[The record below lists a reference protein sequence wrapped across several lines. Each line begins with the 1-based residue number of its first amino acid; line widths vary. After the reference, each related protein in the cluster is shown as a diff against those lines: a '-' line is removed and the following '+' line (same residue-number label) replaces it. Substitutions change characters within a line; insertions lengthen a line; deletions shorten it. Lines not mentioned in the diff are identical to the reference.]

1 MQFQKFDVS
10 KYKEYK
16 DYWLRCDEYSSD
28 MSFVILWAWQDF
40 FGYEIAGEPEL
51 LWMRQTKPD
60 LKWLAPAG
68 SWQRNDWEKQLLDHV
83 GAEADFI
90 DVPKALVTIWQEQL
104 GDRITAVEDRAGFE
118 YLHRAAHLKHPIHA
132 GFEYL
137 YSVEELAT
145 LAGNKHMKRRN
156 RVNKFRR
163 EHDARYLTLTPEMT
177 GRVRELQQSW
187 THDENEF
194 MTKMLAAEGEGILR
208 VLDHWTE
215 MDMIG
220 GAIELDGR
228 LIAYTLAEP
237 VNDDLIM
244 IHYEKGLPECHEVYQ
259 VINKDFCANDAKT
272 FKIANREEDMGDEGL
287 RHAKLAYGPCGF
299 VEKYDVHW
307 KNK

>member
-1 MQFQKFDVS
+1 MDFQQFDVS

-28 MSFVILWAWQDF
+28 MSFVILWAWKDF
-40 FGYEIAGEPEL
+40 FGYEIAWEPDL
-51 LWMRQTKPD
+51 LWMRQTRPD
-60 LKWLAPAG
+60 LRWLAPAG
-68 SWQRNDWEKQLLDHV
+68 SWHRDDWEKQLLEHV
-83 GAEADFI
+83 GPEADFV
-90 DVPKALVTIWQEQL
+90 DVPKALVQIWQQQL
-104 GDRITAVEDRAGFE
+104 GAKIVAEENRAS
-118 YLHRAAHLKHPIHA
+118 
-132 GFEYL
+132 FEYL
-137 YSVEELAT
+137 YNVEELAT

-163 EHDARYLTLTPEMT
+163 QFDARYLTLTPEMT
-177 GRVRELQQSW
+177 ERVRELQNSW

-215 MDMIG
+215 LGMIG

-237 VNDDLIM
+237 VTDDLIM
-244 IHYEKGLPECHEVYQ
+244 IHYEKGLPEYHGVYQ
-259 VINKDFCANDAKT
+259 IINKDFCENDARS

-287 RHAKLAYGPCGF
+287 RQAKLAYGPCGF
-299 VEKYDVHW
+299 VEKYTVHW
-307 KNK
+307 NVNA

>member
-1 MQFQKFDVS
+1 MDFQQFDVS

-28 MSFVILWAWQDF
+28 MSFVILWAWKDF
-40 FGYEIAGEPEL
+40 FGYEIAWEPDL
-51 LWMRQTKPD
+51 LWMRQTRPD
-60 LKWLAPAG
+60 LRWLAPAG
-68 SWQRNDWEKQLLDHV
+68 SWHRDDWEKQLLEHV
-83 GAEADFI
+83 GPEADFV
-90 DVPKALVTIWQEQL
+90 DVPKALVQIWQQQL
-104 GDRITAVEDRAGFE
+104 GAKIVAEENRAS
-118 YLHRAAHLKHPIHA
+118 
-132 GFEYL
+132 FEYL
-137 YSVEELAT
+137 YNVEELAT

-163 EHDARYLTLTPEMT
+163 QFDARYLTLTPEMT
-177 GRVRELQQSW
+177 ERVRELQNSW

-215 MDMIG
+215 LGMIG

-237 VNDDLIM
+237 VTDDLIM
-244 IHYEKGLPECHEVYQ
+244 IHYEKGLPEYHGVYQ
-259 VINKDFCANDAKT
+259 IINKDFCENDARS

-287 RHAKLAYGPCGF
+287 RQAKLAYGPCGF
-299 VEKYDVHW
+299 VEKYTVHW
-307 KNK
+307 NANA

>member
-1 MQFQKFDVS
+1 MDFQQFDVS

-28 MSFVILWAWQDF
+28 MSFIILWAWKDF
-40 FGYEIAGEPEL
+40 FGYEIAWEPEL
-51 LWMRQTKPD
+51 LWVRQTKPE
-60 LKWLAPAG
+60 LKWLAPVG
-68 SWQRNDWEKQLLDHV
+68 NWHRDDWERQLREHV
-83 GAEADFI
+83 GDEADFV
-90 DVPKALVTIWQEQL
+90 DVPKALVEIWQSQL
-104 GDRITAVEDRAGFE
+104 GAKITAEPNRAS
-118 YLHRAAHLKHPIHA
+118 
-132 GFEYL
+132 FEYL
-137 YSVEELAT
+137 YPVEELAT

-163 EHDARYLTLTPEMT
+163 EHAAKYLTLTPEMT
-177 GRVRELQQSW
+177 DRVKELQMSW

-208 VLDHWTE
+208 VLDHWQE
-215 MDMIG
+215 LGMMG

-244 IHYEKGLPECHEVYQ
+244 IHYEKGLPEYHEVYQ
-259 VINKDFCANDAKT
+259 VINKDFLFYDARS

-299 VEKYDVHW
+299 VEKYIVHW
-307 KNK
+307 NANA

>member
-1 MQFQKFDVS
+1 MRPITDHCQEAFYPVDFQQFDVS

-28 MSFVILWAWQDF
+28 MSFVILWAWKDF
-40 FGYEIAGEPEL
+40 FGYEIAWEPDL
-51 LWMRQTKPD
+51 LWMRQTRPD

-68 SWQRNDWEKQLLDHV
+68 SWHRDDWEKQLLEHV
-83 GAEADFI
+83 GPEADFA
-90 DVPKALVTIWQEQL
+90 DVPKALVQIWQQQL
-104 GDRITAVEDRAGFE
+104 GAKIVAEENRAS
-118 YLHRAAHLKHPIHA
+118 
-132 GFEYL
+132 FEYL
-137 YSVEELAT
+137 YPVEELAT

-163 EHDARYLTLTPEMT
+163 EHAAQYLTLTPEMT
-177 GRVRELQQSW
+177 DRVKELQASW

-194 MTKMLAAEGEGILR
+194 MTKMLAAEGEGIMR

-215 MDMIG
+215 LGLIG

-244 IHYEKGLPECHEVYQ
+244 IHYEKGLPEFHEVYQ
-259 VINKDFCANDAKT
+259 VINKDFLFYDARSY
-272 FKIANREEDMGDEGL
+272 KIANREEDMGDEGL
-287 RHAKLAYGPCGF
+287 RHAKMAYGPCSF
-299 VEKYDVHW
+299 VEKYTVHW
-307 KNK
+307 NANA